1 MSTASDQEFDAE
13 ALASVVVEFVQTFD
27 AWSRRAAVANARESV
42 PRLRL
47 LWELHCNGPRKM
59 ADLADRLG
67 VTPRNVTAL
76 VDGLEAESLVRRAP
90 HPTDRRIT
98 MVELTGGAMAVEAQV
113 GSFRRA
119 IGDLFSGLPK
129 ADLRTLARVMAL
141 LEARIHDLES
151 SSGTRTSDRGPTD
164 S

>member
-1 MSTASDQEFDAE
+1 MVTSCMSAASSPGPERGGRP
-13 ALASVVVEFVQTFD
+13 LADVLVEFVQTFD
-27 AWSRRAAVANARESV
+27 TWSRRVAVANARESV

-47 LWELHCNGPRKM
+47 LYELHCNGPRKM

-98 MVELTGGAMAVEAQV
+98 MVELTGGAMAVEEQV

-119 IGDLFSGLPK
+119 IGD
-129 ADLRTLARVMAL
+129 
-141 LEARIHDLES
+141 
-151 SSGTRTSDRGPTD
+151 
-164 S
+164 